1 VIKTKQLC
9 HKILAN
15 IGTKS
20 AKAFTNL
27 VISLSSDENARS
39 VVELSESPLFHHQY
53 SSIRDAIAGVG
64 KDESE
69 QSQTMET
76 GRAIVLSELDL
87 PADCRVLLQTDASS
101 IVKAHSDC
109 LEDRQYVKTNNNVI
123 RKNQPIS
130 IGYSISLVNMSP
142 GAGKWSIPLDIRR
155 VNSEQTA
162 SECAVEQMEAL
173 ITDEPLSKCFIIN
186 TLDTGYGSPA
196 YLGAVY
202 GYTHLV
208 NLIRFRHGKKVW
220 LQWSDSVT
228 NDSSRG
234 ISKKGAPRIYGEQFY
249 LIGESDK
256 KTYTRKGVSY
266 EVSRTSIF
274 DTPHQD
280 YVELEGQT
288 NKGIDLEIQV
298 WRWNDLLVRSSKGQ
312 NMKDKP
318 FDLIASRVKDKKTGE
333 LVFQRTMFVVIHGQQ
348 KSKITTKEAFEGY
361 RKRYD
366 IEPSI
371 KFAKQKLLLDKY
383 QTPSQQHFDNW
394 LVVVMMSFWLLFFS
408 KDEME
413 YRPKKW
419 QQYKEVNKKAATKTK
434 AVATIPLTPN
444 QAKQAAQSLF
454 LTLDP
459 THFLPKTSNKGKGRL
474 KDTKIKPRIRHPV
487 VKKSQGKNKTKIK
500 IEKIE

>member
-1 VIKTKQLC
+1 VQKTKQLC

-15 IGTKS
+15 IGTKY

-27 VISLSSDENARS
+27 VISLSSDEKARS

-53 SSIRDAIAGVG
+53 SSIRDAIVGVG

-69 QSQTMET
+69 QRQTMLT
-76 GRAIVLSELDL
+76 GREIVLSELDL
-87 PADCRVLLQTDASS
+87 PAGSRVLLQTDASS

-123 RKNQPIS
+123 HKNQPIS
-130 IGYSISLVNMSP
+130 IGYSVSLVNMSP
-142 GAGKWSIPLDIRR
+142 GIGKWSIPLDIRR
-155 VNSEQTA
+155 VTSDQTA

-173 ITDEPLSKCFIIN
+173 ITQEPLSKCFIIN
-186 TLDTGYGSPA
+186 TLDSGYGSPS
-196 YLGAVY
+196 YLNPVHSHA
-202 GYTHLV
+202 HLV
-208 NLIRFRHGKKVW
+208 NLIRFRHGKKIW
-220 LQWSDSVT
+220 LQSADSAT
-228 NDSSRG
+228 NDSS
-234 ISKKGAPRIYGEQFY
+234 IATSKKGAPRIYGEQFY

-256 KTYTRKGVSY
+256 KTYTRKEVSY

-274 DTPHQD
+274 DRPHQD

-288 NKGIDLEIQV
+288 NKGRDLDIQV
-298 WRWNDLLVRSSKGQ
+298 WRWNDLLVRTSKGKD
-312 NMKDKP
+312 MKNKP
-318 FDLIASRVKDKKTGE
+318 FDLIASRVRDKKTGE

-348 KSKITTKEAFEGY
+348 KNKITTKEAFEGY

-366 IEPSI
+366 IEPAI

-408 KDEME
+408 KDEMK
-413 YRPKKW
+413 YNPKKW
-419 QQYKEVNKKAATKTK
+419 QQYKEVNKKATSKSK
-434 AVATIPLTPN
+434 AVAAMPLTPN
-444 QAKQAAQSLF
+444 QAKQAAESLF

-459 THFLPKTSNKGKGRL
+459 TPFLPKISNKGKGRE

-487 VKKSQGKNKTKIK
+487 VRKSQDKTKIKVK